1 MTRLMCIGAHPD
13 DPELMAGGLAAL
25 LTGAGGPV
33 CFVSVTNGEAGH
45 YEMHGAVL
53 ARRRRMEAESA
64 ALLIDAEAVVLENP
78 DAQLIPTLEVRHQI
92 VRLIRLW
99 QPDLVIT
106 HRPNDYHPDHRYT
119 GQLVQDSTYLLTV
132 PNVLSDVT
140 ALASDPVVMY
150 GSDSFRRPYPF
161 QADIVI
167 DIDAVLEKK
176 LDLLDRHESQYYEW
190 LPFHDGKLSEV
201 PLDHEGR
208 RAWLRRDNE
217 AALRADANRFR
228 DQLVARY
235 GPERGAQVVYAE
247 AYELCEYGRQIES
260 GEAATLLPF

>member
-13 DPELMAGGLAAL
+13 DPELMAGGLATL
-25 LTGAGGPV
+25 FTGAGGQV
-33 CFVSVTNGEAGH
+33 RFVSVTNGEAGH
-45 YEMHGAVL
+45 QKMRGSAL

-64 ALLIDAEAVVLENP
+64 ALLIGAETVVLENP
-78 DAQLIPTLEVRHQI
+78 DAELIPTLEVRHQI

-119 GQLVQDSTYLLTV
+119 GQLVQDSSYLLTV

-140 ALASDPVVMY
+140 ALAHDPVVMY

-161 QADIVI
+161 QADVVV
-167 DIDAVLEKK
+167 DIDAVLETK
-176 LDLLDRHESQYYEW
+176 LDLLDCHESQYYEW

-201 PLDHEGR
+201 PLDHEAR

-228 DQLVARY
+228 GQLMAKY
-235 GPERGAQVVYAE
+235 GPARGALVVYAE
-247 AYELCEYGRQIES
+247 AYELCEYGRQMS
-260 GEAATLLPF
+260 LREAETLIPF